1 MIDEDPLEI
10 RYCELVEEYLAD
22 QYCLGVWLA
31 RRHREVFPELYD

>member
-1 MIDEDPLEI
+1 MIDEDPLEVWY
-10 RYCELVEEYLAD
+10 RELVEEYLAD